1 MPFIVS
7 RVNFELSPAQEKE
20 LKQRLGRAL
29 IPVWA
34 VGGMTFDRRRFA

>member
-29 IPVWA
+29 A

>member
-29 IPVWA
+29 WA
-34 VGGMTFDRRRFA
+34 VGGITFDRRRFA